1 MFGKKDR
8 GSTARETYTENVIR
22 GASREQLL
30 LITYDIGIH
39 SCLAAES
46 ALSKQLYDE
55 TNEHLKR
62 AQCVVRELMITLR
75 VSKDNPVTTN
85 LMRLY
90 DFMYTTLIKANTT
103 KDSAKI
109 AEVRE
114 MLEDL
119 KATWEQSIV
128 KIADEYDESK
138 KNEYLNNLPSVRRS
152 GDRFTAHG

>member
-1 MFGKKDR
+1 MFGANR
-8 GSTARETYTENVIR
+8 RRTPQETYAENFIR
-22 GASREQLL
+22 TASREQLL
-30 LITYDIGIH
+30 LITYDIGIQ

-46 ALSKQLYDE
+46 ALSKHLYDE

-62 AQCVVRELMITLR
+62 AQSVVRELMITLR
-75 VSKDNPVTTN
+75 VNKDNPVTTN

-103 KDSAKI
+103 KDAGKI
-109 AEVRE
+109 AEVRA

-128 KIADEYDESK
+128 KIAEEYDETK
-138 KNEYLNNLPSVRRS
+138 KNEYLNNLPSVQRS
-152 GDRFTAHG
+152 GDRFSAQG